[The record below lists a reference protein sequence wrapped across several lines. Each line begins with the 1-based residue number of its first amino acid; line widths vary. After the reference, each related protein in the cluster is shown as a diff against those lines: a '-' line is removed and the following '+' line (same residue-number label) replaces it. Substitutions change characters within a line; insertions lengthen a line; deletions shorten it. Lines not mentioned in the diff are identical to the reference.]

1 MIGIIDYGMGN
12 LASVKNA
19 LDHLNL
25 SNQIVSDPLDL
36 GRFDK
41 LILPGVGAFKM
52 AMKKLSVTGFQN
64 EIMEAV
70 SVQQIPILG
79 ICLGLQLLYERSFEH
94 GHQEGLGLIKGEVKS
109 LYDKVLGLVVPHMG
123 WNDVFINGTSLLL
136 NSADKDDCCFYFV
149 HSFYCEA
156 TDRSVVTGT
165 TDYGIFFDAVIEKE
179 NIFGC
184 QFHPEKSQKA
194 GLTLLKKFADLQC

>member
-36 GRFDK
+36 SRFDK

-52 AMKKLSVTGFQN
+52 AMKNLSVTGFQN

-70 SVQQIPILG
+70 SVKKIPILG

-94 GHQEGLGLIKGEVKS
+94 GRQEGLALIKGEVKA
-109 LYDKVLGLVVPHMG
+109 LYDKVPGLVIPHMG
-123 WNDVFINGTSLLL
+123 WNDVFTNGTSLLL
-136 NSADKDDCCFYFV
+136 HSADIDDCCFYFV

-156 TDRSVVTGT
+156 ADRSIVTGT
-165 TDYGIFFDAVIEKE
+165 TDYGLWFDAVIEKE

-194 GLTLLKKFADLQC
+194 GLTLLKKFGDL